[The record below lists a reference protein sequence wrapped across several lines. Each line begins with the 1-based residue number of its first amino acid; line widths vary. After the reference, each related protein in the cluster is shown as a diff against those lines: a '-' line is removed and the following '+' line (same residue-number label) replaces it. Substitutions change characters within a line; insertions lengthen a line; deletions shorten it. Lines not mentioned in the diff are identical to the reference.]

1 MQVLRQTQ
9 YTIQL
14 TVCEQPDHQRG
25 KAKQLQTERR
35 ESLLI
40 KNEFSD
46 I

>member
-35 ESLLI
+35 AKFVDKE
-40 KNEFSD
+40 
-46 I
+46 